1 MVANLAVRH
10 NPNGDLRPD
19 REGSIG
25 RSEGVTTLLMVVGR
39 ATMLHEPKRRSGGTG

>member
-19 REGSIG
+19 REGSSG
-25 RSEGVTTLLMVVGR
+25 RIEGVTTLLMALGR
-39 ATMLHEPKRRSGGTG
+39 AITADADDGEWAAS